1 MAGLRKVEYITS
13 SRGTSQVLLDGYVYN
28 KNASRATCQHWAC
41 TAKTCRGKCTT
52 VGDYI
57 RNVTDH
63 NHPPTNTDE
72 AMRFISNMRK
82 RAREETTPLQALYN
96 EEITQHAI
104 AETHIFPSFPSLKSA
119 LYRHRKTTV
128 PPLPNS
134 LAEVNLEEPWTST
147 SDGQPFLLFQD
158 HDADKMLVFATV
170 EQLQVLQASDTVYM
184 DGTFSACPNLWNQL
198 YILHARRGS
207 TTFPLVYA
215 LLPDRRTTTY
225 ARLFRCLKH
234 EVEEKTHRSL
244 LPATVQIDFEQAA
257 IRAVHEEFP
266 DANVKGCFFHFTQ
279 AIWRKVQD
287 LGLAGL
293 YKEDEHI
300 QQWVRRAAGLPL
312 LPVDEV
318 QDAWLEAMDQS
329 PDIPQSEA
337 FHDYVVTTWVD
348 YDARFPIAMW
358 NHNQTNGP
366 RTNNNVEGFHNRL
379 NRSLPH
385 HHPNIYRFIEVIR
398 KIEFSERAKLAQ
410 QRLGAAPPPR
420 KRVYREIEN
429 RVSRLIDQV
438 NRQEKTSL
446 EFLDAVGHL
455 LKLA

>member
-1 MAGLRKVEYITS
+1 MAGLRKVQYITS
-13 SRGTSQVLLDGYVYN
+13 SRGTSHVLLDGYVYN
-28 KNASRATCQHWAC
+28 KNATRATCQHWAC
-41 TAKTCRGKCTT
+41 TAKTCRGRCTT

-72 AMRFISNMRK
+72 AMRFISNMQK

-104 AETHIFPSFPSLKSA
+104 AETHLFPSFPSLKSA

-128 PPLPNS
+128 PHLPNS
-134 LAEVNLEEPWTST
+134 LAEVKLEEPWIST

-158 HDADKMLVFATV
+158 DDADKMLVFATV

-225 ARLFRCLKH
+225 ARLFRCLKA
-234 EVEEKTHRSL
+234 EVEEKTHGTLS
-244 LPATVQIDFEQAA
+244 PATVQIDFEQAA

-279 AIWRKVQD
+279 AIWRKVED

-293 YKEDEHI
+293 YNEDEHI
-300 QQWVRRAAGLPL
+300 QQWDRRAAGLPL

-337 FHDYVVTTWVD
+337 FDD
-348 YDARFPIAMW
+348 
-358 NHNQTNGP
+358 
-366 RTNNNVEGFHNRL
+366 
-379 NRSLPH
+379 
-385 HHPNIYRFIEVIR
+385 
-398 KIEFSERAKLAQ
+398 
-410 QRLGAAPPPR
+410 
-420 KRVYREIEN
+420 
-429 RVSRLIDQV
+429 
-438 NRQEKTSL
+438 
-446 EFLDAVGHL
+446 
-455 LKLA
+455 